1 MSHGKLPAP
10 FRRKC
15 LAPNNSLEKRFDSQS
30 RFMHPGFCKHRQGR
44 ICGNGILSKQRS
56 MASPHRTN
64 LLLAAVINIINIM
77 YIMGY
82 DVVLYA
88 SMDYISIIFY
98 HNLSDSICKAIINI
112 EKGRFEAIS
121 VHTSRK
127 EWNGINECQKKTTF
141 PSFPLLKNQNF
152 TKHLVHVQIISN
164 HFPCKSPHISTKI
177 LIFFRR
183 FFFW

>member
-1 MSHGKLPAP
+1 
-10 FRRKC
+10 
-15 LAPNNSLEKRFDSQS
+15 
-30 RFMHPGFCKHRQGR
+30 MHPGFCKHRQGR

-64 LLLAAVINIINIM
+64 LLLAGGIKYKYHVNHGILCCFICINR
-77 YIMGY
+77 
-82 DVVLYA
+82 LYV
-88 SMDYISIIFY
+88 SIIFY

-127 EWNGINECQKKTTF
+127 EWNPRVSKKTTF

-152 TKHLVHVQIISN
+152 TKHLVHVQII
-164 HFPCKSPHISTKI
+164 FPANPHIYQPRF
-177 LIFFRR
+177 LCFFGA
-183 FFFW
+183 FSSGEFITSASSAASKAALAGFGLSQPD